1 MSTDQAGRLTTIP
14 QPRAPQV
21 GHAPNQGGIDTSRRG
36 DRRRTRFSGDTPAAN
51 ADPSTVVLPDLPE
64 LGGNPVDP
72 ESLGVAPFFAEF
84 AEQSKGAY
92 TDSLGDS
99 VTTATANSQLLQ
111 VSSYEFNSV
120 NPSLFVENVSDP
132 NLNIASIDAASVI
145 GTVEGSQFSLISTTS
160 GLNNIFEDTPFQAT
174 GAFNATQNIN
184 DVFAYDPSGSPIES
198 LSGIESGI

>member
-1 MSTDQAGRLTTIP
+1 M
-14 QPRAPQV
+14 
-21 GHAPNQGGIDTSRRG
+21 
-36 DRRRTRFSGDTPAAN
+36 
-51 ADPSTVVLPDLPE
+51 VLPDLPE
-64 LGGNPVDP
+64 LGGNPVDS

-132 NLNIASIDAASVI
+132 NLNIASIDGASVI

-174 GAFNATQNIN
+174 GASMQHRTSMTSSRTTRA
-184 DVFAYDPSGSPIES
+184 VLP
-198 LSGIESGI
+198 